1 MSTEFGSDPNLRS
14 YARLVRRRKWWVTG
28 FAVAGLGASIA
39 AASLQPNQYTA
50 SAQIL
55 VQSTAQ
61 AGALGSIQQAVTPT
75 QVQTMLLLVAS
86 APVQQAVRH
95 RIGSAPPVTAT
106 EVAQTNVIA
115 VSATS
120 TDPARAALIANTYGR
135 AFVRNQQKVALNSLT
150 AAEARL
156 KTQIRSVSAEIK
168 PLRSQNQ
175 SQAASQL
182 TALVNQQAVLK
193 EQLAQ
198 MQVNGTAATGGMALV
213 TPAAA
218 PTAPSSPKPAQ
229 DAVLGLLVGLIL
241 GLAAAFLRDN
251 MDDALSSKEETEH
264 IVGAPVL
271 AVVPMV
277 NSWKKRSKP
286 LLVSITSP
294 SSPAAE
300 AYRSLRTS
308 LQFAGQERELRM
320 ILVTSP
326 SAAEGKTSTL
336 ANLGAVFAQ
345 AGHRVVLV
353 SCDLRRPRL
362 GQFYGIDE
370 SAGLTT
376 VMLGQAALADV
387 VQPVP
392 GQQNLW
398 MLPAG
403 PLPHN
408 PAELLNGHRAQE
420 VFATLREHF
429 DLVLIDSPPVVP
441 VTDAVILSK
450 DADATLLIVAAGQT
464 ARGHLKRAAEKL
476 RQVGAPL
483 VGIVLNETTRQA
495 ARSYGNAYG
504 YGYGSY
510 SSYPMDERAT
520 ATAVPEQ
527 ATADATAEPAAAAT
541 GPADPGW
548 AASQASTPAR
558 PARQPGQHASN
569 FRRAR
574 P

>member
-14 YARLVRRRKWWVTG
+14 YARLVRRRKWWVSG
-28 FAVAGLGASIA
+28 FAAAGLAASIGL
-39 AASLQPNQYTA
+39 ASLQPHQYTA

-61 AGALGSIQQAVTPT
+61 AGALGSAQQAVTPT

-95 RIGSAPPVTAT
+95 RIGSAPPVIAS

-120 TDPARAALIANTYGR
+120 TDPARAAVIANAYGR
-135 AFVRNQQKVALNSLT
+135 AFVRNQQKIALNSLT

-156 KTQIRSVSAEIK
+156 KAQIRSAGQEATALRHK
-168 PLRSQNQ
+168 P
-175 SQAASQL
+175 QAASQL
-182 TALVNQQAVLK
+182 TALINQEAVLK

-213 TPAAA
+213 TPAVA
-218 PTAPSSPKPAQ
+218 PAAPSSPKPAQ
-229 DAVLGLLVGLIL
+229 DGVLGLLIGLVL
-241 GLAAAFLRDN
+241 GLAAAFLRDSL
-251 MDDALSSKEETEH
+251 DDSLSSKEETEH
-264 IVGAPVL
+264 ITGAPVL

-326 SAAEGKTSTL
+326 SASEGKTSTL

-370 SAGLTT
+370 SAGLTS
-376 VMLGQAALADV
+376 VMLGQAELTDV
-387 VQPVP
+387 VQAIG
-392 GQQNLW
+392 GQPNLW
-398 MLPAG
+398 LLPAG

-420 VFATLREHF
+420 IFATLRQHF

-464 ARGHLKRAAEKL
+464 KHAHLKRAAEKL
-476 RQVGAPL
+476 RQVDAPI
-483 VGIVLNETTRQA
+483 VGVVLNETTRQA
-495 ARSYGNAYG
+495 GSSYGSAYG

-510 SSYPMDERAT
+510 SSYAPDA
-520 ATAVPEQ
+520 AVPAQ
-527 ATADATAEPAAAAT
+527 A
-541 GPADPGW
+541 PGNAQAPGKL
-548 AASQASTPAR
+548 AASAAGGR
-558 PARQPGQHASN
+558 HGH
-569 FRRAR
+569 RAR
-574 P
+574 